1 MDVTKTSFYPL
12 LIDILVDIS
21 ESYFVAFDLELSGV
35 PVKQPAAN
43 RRVGRPSLQERY
55 QEVKEAAEKYAILQ
69 IGLTCVKEDVE
80 TGRYISRPYNFELSP
95 LIEVQGLDVE
105 RDFAFSTSAVDFL
118 KRVGFDF
125 SKPFNVGVPYLSRE
139 EAKQARERHENRQ
152 KKDAIA
158 DLQIKETD
166 IESLALLQRIRE
178 QVDAWLA
185 DPAASE
191 YLNIGPVGSDIEIE
205 GQPPAEL
212 TRYEKR
218 LVHQLVRAEYPRL
231 VTFSKRGLVQIVH
244 FDAEREARISAARK
258 ADLDERIGRQKGFR
272 WVMEALLGNSIGNL
286 DLTLS
291 ASDPVT
297 GDPVFAD
304 LVDYKAKFDRAHA
317 AMRSRPRVLVGHN
330 CFLDLVYLY
339 KAFIGSLPPTVEEF
353 QAEIHK
359 RWPTIVDTKYMATH
373 NCGDINPASS
383 LEEIARQLAYPEIQL
398 DVLDEQH
405 SKYKDVE
412 VFHEAGFDSYLTA
425 QVAVRLSMKL
435 EREGAYVDD
444 VDELGQ
450 GGVKIDGLSAVSHPV
465 EAAVGTG
472 KSLLSAAVK
481 ALNLNGTAADPSTT
495 NTTSKPPPAPFSST
509 STLPVPTTSANK
521 SNSVNHRTSSPLLS
535 LSPKAESFVPSSLGA
550 TWKSG
555 GDSTL
560 PPESPDNPFVM
571 SRFRNPVA
579 EKGIEGGMPR
589 FGGDFW
595 RVYGNRLRVFGTEEG
610 VCALNGSK

>member
-12 LIDILVDIS
+12 LLDILTDIS

-35 PVKQPAAN
+35 PVKQPTAS

-55 QEVKEAAEKYAILQ
+55 QEVKEAAEKYSILQ
-69 IGLTCVKEDVE
+69 IGLTCVREDLE

-95 LIEVQGLDVE
+95 LIDVQGLDVE

-139 EAKQARERHENRQ
+139 ESKAARERHENRQ

-166 IESLALLQRIRE
+166 VESLALLQRIRN
-178 QVDAWLA
+178 QVEGWLA
-185 DPAASE
+185 DPTASD
-191 YLNIGPVGSDIEIE
+191 YLNIGPIGSEIEIE

-218 LVHQLVRAEYPRL
+218 LVHQLVRAEFPRL

-244 FDAEREARISAARK
+244 FDAEREARISAGRK

-272 WVMEALLGNSIGNL
+272 WVMEALLGNNIGKL

-291 ASDPVT
+291 ATDPVT

-304 LVDYKAKFDRAHA
+304 IHEYRAKFNRAHA
-317 AMRSRPRVLVGHN
+317 TLRNRPRVLVGHN

-339 KAFIGSLPPTVEEF
+339 KAFVGSLPATVEDF
-353 QAEIHK
+353 TTEIHK

-398 DVLDEQH
+398 DVLDELH
-405 SKYKDVE
+405 NKYKDVE

-450 GGVKIDGLSAVSHPV
+450 GGVKVDGQYAVSHPV
-465 EAAVGTG
+465 EAAVSTG

-481 ALNLNGTAADPSTT
+481 AMNLNGTAADPDT
-495 NTTSKPPPAPFSST
+495 PPAPPAPFSST
-509 STLPVPTTSANK
+509 LPVPP
-521 SNSVNHRTSSPLLS
+521 SNPTQRTSSPLLS

-560 PPESPDNPFVM
+560 GPENADDPFVM
-571 SRFRNPVA
+571 SRNKVPAV

-610 VCALNGSK
+610 VCALNGLK

>member
-1 MDVTKTSFYPL
+1 MDITKTSFYPL
-12 LIDILVDIS
+12 LLDILTDIS

-35 PVKQPAAN
+35 PVKQPSAN

-55 QEVKEAAEKYAILQ
+55 QEVKEAAEKYSILQ
-69 IGLTCVKEDVE
+69 IGLTCVREDVD
-80 TGRYISRPYNFELSP
+80 TGRYISKPYNFELSP
-95 LIEVQGLDVE
+95 LIDVQGLDVE

-158 DLQIKETD
+158 DLHIKETD
-166 IESLALLQRIRE
+166 VESIALLQRIRD
-178 QVDAWLA
+178 QVDAWLVEA
-185 DPAASE
+185 TAND

-205 GQPPAEL
+205 GQAPAEL

-218 LVHQLVRAEYPRL
+218 LVHQLVRAEYPNL
-231 VTFSKRGLVQIVH
+231 VTFSKRGFVQVVH
-244 FDAEREARISAARK
+244 FDAEREARISAGRK

-272 WVMEALLGNSIGNL
+272 WVMEALLGNNIGKL

-291 ASDPVT
+291 ATDPIT
-297 GDPVFAD
+297 GDPVYAD
-304 LVDYKAKFDRAHA
+304 IHEYRAKFNRAHA
-317 AMRSRPRVLVGHN
+317 NLRNRPRVLVGHN

-339 KAFIGSLPPTVEEF
+339 KAFIGSLPETVEQF
-353 QAEIHK
+353 TTEIHN
-359 RWPTIVDTKYMATH
+359 RWPTIIDTKYMATH

-383 LEEIARQLAYPEIQL
+383 LEEIARQLAYPEVQL
-398 DVLDEQH
+398 DVLDELH

-450 GGVKIDGLSAVSHPV
+450 GGVKVDGQQFVSGPV
-465 EAAVGTG
+465 KAAVGTG

-481 ALNLNGTAADPSTT
+481 ALNLNGTVAEPDTAPA
-495 NTTSKPPPAPFSST
+495 PPAPFASA
-509 STLPVPTTSANK
+509 TLPVPATSSFKNQ
-521 SNSVNHRTSSPLLS
+521 RTSSPLLS

-555 GDSTL
+555 GDATL
-560 PPESPDNPFVM
+560 APENPEDPFVM
-571 SRFRNPVA
+571 SRKKSLA
-579 EKGIEGGMPR
+579 IEKGIEGGMPR

-610 VCALNGSK
+610 VCVLNGHK

>member
-12 LIDILVDIS
+12 LLNILKDIS

-35 PVKQPAAN
+35 PVKQAAAN

-55 QEVKEAAEKYAILQ
+55 EEVKEAAEKYSILQ
-69 IGLTCVKEDVE
+69 IGLTCMREDVD
-80 TGRYISRPYNFELSP
+80 TGKYVARPYNFELSP
-95 LIEVQGLDVE
+95 LIDVPGLDVE
-105 RDFAFSTSAVDFL
+105 RDFAFSSSAVDFL

-139 EAKQARERHENRQ
+139 ESRQARERHENRQ

-158 DLQIKETD
+158 DLHIKDTD
-166 IESLALLQRIRE
+166 VESLALLQRIRDE
-178 QVDAWLA
+178 VDRWLSDRAAA
-185 DPAASE
+185 D
-191 YLNIGPVGSDIEIE
+191 YLAIGPVGSDIEVDV
-205 GQPPAEL
+205 QVPAEL

-218 LVHQLVRAEYPRL
+218 LVHQLIRAEYPKL
-231 VTFSKRGLVQIVH
+231 VTFSKRGFVQVVH
-244 FDAEREARISAARK
+244 FDAEREARISAGRK

-272 WVMEALLGNSIGNL
+272 WVMEALLGNDIGKL
-286 DLTLS
+286 DLSLAAT
-291 ASDPVT
+291 DPVT

-304 LVDYKAKFDRAHA
+304 THDLRAKFNRAHA
-317 AMRSRPRVLVGHN
+317 AIRKRPRVLVGHN

-339 KAFIGSLPPTVEEF
+339 KAFIGSLPATVEEF
-353 QAEIHK
+353 TQEIHK
-359 RWPTIVDTKYMATH
+359 RWPTIIDTKYMATH

-383 LEEIARQLAYPEIQL
+383 LEEIARQLAYQEKQL
-398 DVLDEQH
+398 DELDELH
-405 SKYKDVE
+405 NKYKDVE

-444 VDELGQ
+444 ADELGQ
-450 GGVKIDGLSAVSHPV
+450 GGVKVGGQPASAGPV
-465 EAAVGTG
+465 GAAVDTG

-481 ALNLNGTAADPSTT
+481 ALNLNGNPADQHHSAW
-495 NTTSKPPPAPFSST
+495 SPPPQPKT
-509 STLPVPTTSANK
+509 TLPVPTTLDDK
-521 SNSVNHRTSSPLLS
+521 KRTSSPLLS
-535 LSPKAESFVPSSLGA
+535 LSPKAESFVPSSLGG

-555 GDSTL
+555 GDPTL
-560 PPESPDNPFVM
+560 GPESSDDPFVI
-571 SRFRNPVA
+571 SRANPIVDA
-579 EKGIEGGMPR
+579 RQLRGIEGGMPR

-610 VCALNGSK
+610 VCVLNGLT

>member
-1 MDVTKTSFYPL
+1 MDITKTSFYPL
-12 LIDILVDIS
+12 LLDILTDIS

-35 PVKQPAAN
+35 PVKQPSAN

-55 QEVKEAAEKYAILQ
+55 QEVKEAAEKYSILQ
-69 IGLTCVKEDVE
+69 IGLTCVREDVD
-80 TGRYISRPYNFELSP
+80 TGRYISKPYNFELSP
-95 LIEVQGLDVE
+95 LIDVQGLDVE

-158 DLQIKETD
+158 DLHIKETD
-166 IESLALLQRIRE
+166 VESIALLQRIRD
-178 QVDAWLA
+178 QVDAWLVEA
-185 DPAASE
+185 TAND

-205 GQPPAEL
+205 GQAPAEL

-218 LVHQLVRAEYPRL
+218 LVHQLVRAEYPNL
-231 VTFSKRGLVQIVH
+231 VTFSKRGFVQVVH
-244 FDAEREARISAARK
+244 FDAEREARISAGRK

-272 WVMEALLGNSIGNL
+272 WVMEALLGNNIGKL

-291 ASDPVT
+291 ATDPIT
-297 GDPVFAD
+297 GDPVYAD
-304 LVDYKAKFDRAHA
+304 IHEYRAKFNRAHA
-317 AMRSRPRVLVGHN
+317 NLRNRPRVLVGHN

-339 KAFIGSLPPTVEEF
+339 KAFIGSLPETVEEF
-353 QAEIHK
+353 TTEIHN
-359 RWPTIVDTKYMATH
+359 RWPTIIDTKYMATH

-383 LEEIARQLAYPEIQL
+383 LEEIARQLAYPEVQL
-398 DVLDEQH
+398 DVLDELH

-435 EREGAYVDD
+435 EHEGAYVDD

-450 GGVKIDGLSAVSHPV
+450 GGVKVDGQQFVSGPV
-465 EAAVGTG
+465 KAAVGTG

-481 ALNLNGTAADPSTT
+481 ALNLNGTVAEPSVA
-495 NTTSKPPPAPFSST
+495 PAPPAPFASA
-509 STLPVPTTSANK
+509 TLPVPGASSFKNQ
-521 SNSVNHRTSSPLLS
+521 RTSSPLLS

-555 GDSTL
+555 GDATL
-560 PPESPDNPFVM
+560 APENPEDPFVM
-571 SRFRNPVA
+571 SRKKSLAV

-610 VCALNGSK
+610 VCVLNGHK

>member
-1 MDVTKTSFYPL
+1 MDITKTSFYPL
-12 LIDILVDIS
+12 LLDILTDIS

-35 PVKQPAAN
+35 PVKQPSAN

-55 QEVKEAAEKYAILQ
+55 LEVKEAAEKYSILQ
-69 IGLTCVKEDVE
+69 IGLTCVREDVD
-80 TGRYISRPYNFELSP
+80 TGRYISKPYNFELSP
-95 LIEVQGLDVE
+95 LIDVQGLDVE

-139 EAKQARERHENRQ
+139 EAQQARERHENRQ

-158 DLQIKETD
+158 DLHIKDTD
-166 IESLALLQRIRE
+166 VESIALLQRIRGE
-178 QVDAWLA
+178 VDVWLTESNTGT
-185 DPAASE
+185 D
-191 YLNIGPVGSDIEIE
+191 YLNIGPGGADFDID
-205 GQPPAEL
+205 GQAPAEL

-218 LVHQLVRAEYPRL
+218 LVHQLVRAEYPNL
-231 VTFSKRGLVQIVH
+231 VTFSKRGFVQVVH
-244 FDAEREARISAARK
+244 FDAEREARISAGRK
-258 ADLDERIGRQKGFR
+258 ADLDDRIGRQKGFR
-272 WVMEALLGNSIGNL
+272 WVMEALLGDNIDKL

-291 ASDPVT
+291 ATDPLT

-304 LVDYKAKFDRAHA
+304 IYEYRAKFDRAHT
-317 AMRSRPRVLVGHN
+317 RLRKNPRVLVGHN

-339 KAFIGSLPPTVEEF
+339 KAFIGTLPATVEEF
-353 QAEIHK
+353 TTEIHK
-359 RWPTIVDTKYMATH
+359 RWPTIIDTKYMATH

-383 LEEIARQLAYPEIQL
+383 LEEIARQLAYPEVQL
-398 DVLDEQH
+398 DVLDELH

-435 EREGAYVDD
+435 ELEGAYVDD

-450 GGVKIDGLSAVSHPV
+450 GGVKVDGQFIASGPV
-465 EAAVGTG
+465 KAAVGTG

-481 ALNLNGTAADPSTT
+481 ALNLNGTAVDP
-495 NTTSKPPPAPFSST
+495 NAAAPPAPFTSS
-509 STLPVPTTSANK
+509 SLPLPSMPSFKNQ
-521 SNSVNHRTSSPLLS
+521 RTSSPLLS

-550 TWKSG
+550 TWKAG
-555 GDSTL
+555 GDPTL
-560 PPESPDNPFVM
+560 EPEDPNDPFVM
-571 SRFRNPVA
+571 ARNQPLFP
-579 EKGIEGGMPR
+579 EKGIDGGMPR

-610 VCALNGSK
+610 VCVLNGQK

>member
-1 MDVTKTSFYPL
+1 MDITKTSFYPL
-12 LIDILVDIS
+12 LLDILTDIS

-35 PVKQPAAN
+35 PVKQPSAN

-55 QEVKEAAEKYAILQ
+55 QEVKEAAEKYSILQ
-69 IGLTCVKEDVE
+69 IGLTCVREDVD
-80 TGRYISRPYNFELSP
+80 TGRYISKPYNFELSP
-95 LIEVQGLDVE
+95 LIDVQGLDVE

-158 DLQIKETD
+158 DLHIKETD
-166 IESLALLQRIRE
+166 VESIALLQRIRD
-178 QVDAWLA
+178 QVDAWLVEA
-185 DPAASE
+185 TAND

-205 GQPPAEL
+205 GQAPAEL

-218 LVHQLVRAEYPRL
+218 LVHQLVRAEYPNL
-231 VTFSKRGLVQIVH
+231 VTFSKRGFVQVVH
-244 FDAEREARISAARK
+244 FDAEREARISAGRK

-272 WVMEALLGNSIGNL
+272 WVMEALLGNNIGKL

-291 ASDPVT
+291 ATDPIT
-297 GDPVFAD
+297 GDPVYAD
-304 LVDYKAKFDRAHA
+304 IHEYRAKFNRAHA
-317 AMRSRPRVLVGHN
+317 NLRNRPRVLVGHN

-339 KAFIGSLPPTVEEF
+339 KAFIGSLPETVEQF
-353 QAEIHK
+353 TTEIHN
-359 RWPTIVDTKYMATH
+359 RWPTIIDTKYMATH

-383 LEEIARQLAYPEIQL
+383 LEEIARQLAYPEVQL
-398 DVLDEQH
+398 DVLDELH

-450 GGVKIDGLSAVSHPV
+450 GGVKVDGQQFVSGPV
-465 EAAVGTG
+465 KAAVGTG

-481 ALNLNGTAADPSTT
+481 ALNLNGTVAEPDTAPA
-495 NTTSKPPPAPFSST
+495 PPAPFASA
-509 STLPVPTTSANK
+509 TLPVPATSSFKNQ
-521 SNSVNHRTSSPLLS
+521 RTSSPLLS

-555 GDSTL
+555 GDATL
-560 PPESPDNPFVM
+560 APENLEDPFVM
-571 SRFRNPVA
+571 SRKKSLA
-579 EKGIEGGMPR
+579 IEKGIEGGMPR

-610 VCALNGSK
+610 VCVLNGHK

>member
-1 MDVTKTSFYPL
+1 MDITKTSFYPL
-12 LIDILVDIS
+12 LLDILTDIS

-35 PVKQPAAN
+35 PVKQPSAN

-55 QEVKEAAEKYAILQ
+55 QEVKEAAEKYSILQ
-69 IGLTCVKEDVE
+69 IGLTCVREDVD
-80 TGRYISRPYNFELSP
+80 TGRYISKPYNFELSP
-95 LIEVQGLDVE
+95 LIDVQGLDVE

-158 DLQIKETD
+158 DLHIKETD
-166 IESLALLQRIRE
+166 VESIALLQRIRD
-178 QVDAWLA
+178 QVDAWLVEA
-185 DPAASE
+185 TAND

-205 GQPPAEL
+205 GQAPAEL

-218 LVHQLVRAEYPRL
+218 LVHQLVRAEYPNL
-231 VTFSKRGLVQIVH
+231 VTFSKRGFVQVVH
-244 FDAEREARISAARK
+244 FDAEREARISAGRK

-272 WVMEALLGNSIGNL
+272 WVMEALLGNNIGKL

-291 ASDPVT
+291 ATDPMT
-297 GDPVFAD
+297 GDPVYAD
-304 LVDYKAKFDRAHA
+304 IHEYRAKFNRAHA
-317 AMRSRPRVLVGHN
+317 NLRNRPRVLVGHN

-339 KAFIGSLPPTVEEF
+339 KAFIGSLPETVEEF
-353 QAEIHK
+353 TTEIHN
-359 RWPTIVDTKYMATH
+359 RWPTIIDTKYMATH

-383 LEEIARQLAYPEIQL
+383 LEEIARQLAYPEVQL
-398 DVLDEQH
+398 DVLDELH

-450 GGVKIDGLSAVSHPV
+450 GGVKVDGQQFVSGPV
-465 EAAVGTG
+465 KAAVGTG

-481 ALNLNGTAADPSTT
+481 ALSLNGTVAEPDTAPA
-495 NTTSKPPPAPFSST
+495 PPAPLASA
-509 STLPVPTTSANK
+509 TLPVPSASSFKNQ
-521 SNSVNHRTSSPLLS
+521 RTSSPLLS

-555 GDSTL
+555 GDATL
-560 PPESPDNPFVM
+560 APENPEDPFVM
-571 SRFRNPVA
+571 SRKKSLAV

-610 VCALNGSK
+610 VCVLNGHK

>member
-1 MDVTKTSFYPL
+1 MDITKTSFYPL
-12 LIDILVDIS
+12 LLDILTDIS

-35 PVKQPAAN
+35 PVKQPSAN

-55 QEVKEAAEKYAILQ
+55 QEVKEAAEKYSILQ
-69 IGLTCVKEDVE
+69 IGLTCVREDID
-80 TGRYISRPYNFELSP
+80 TGRYISKPYNFELSP
-95 LIEVQGLDVE
+95 LIDVQGLDVE

-158 DLQIKETD
+158 DLHIKETD
-166 IESLALLQRIRE
+166 VESIALLQRIRD
-178 QVDAWLA
+178 QVDAWLVEA
-185 DPAASE
+185 TAND

-205 GQPPAEL
+205 GQAPAEL

-218 LVHQLVRAEYPRL
+218 LVHQLVRAEYPNL
-231 VTFSKRGLVQIVH
+231 VTFSKRGFVQVVH
-244 FDAEREARISAARK
+244 FDAEREARISAGRK

-272 WVMEALLGNSIGNL
+272 WVMEALLGNNIGKL

-291 ASDPVT
+291 ATDPIT
-297 GDPVFAD
+297 GDPVYAD
-304 LVDYKAKFDRAHA
+304 IHEYRAKFNRAHA
-317 AMRSRPRVLVGHN
+317 NLRNRPRVLVGHN

-339 KAFIGSLPPTVEEF
+339 KAFIGSLPETVEQF
-353 QAEIHK
+353 TTEIHN
-359 RWPTIVDTKYMATH
+359 RWPTIIDTKYMATH

-383 LEEIARQLAYPEIQL
+383 LEEIARQLAYPEVQL
-398 DVLDEQH
+398 DVLDELH

-450 GGVKIDGLSAVSHPV
+450 GGVKVDGQQFVSGPV
-465 EAAVGTG
+465 KAAVGTG

-481 ALNLNGTAADPSTT
+481 ALNLNGTVAEPDTAPA
-495 NTTSKPPPAPFSST
+495 PPAPFASA
-509 STLPVPTTSANK
+509 TLPVPATSSFKNQ
-521 SNSVNHRTSSPLLS
+521 RTSSPLLS

-555 GDSTL
+555 GDATL
-560 PPESPDNPFVM
+560 APENPEDPFVM
-571 SRFRNPVA
+571 SRKKSLA
-579 EKGIEGGMPR
+579 IEKGIEGGMPR

-610 VCALNGSK
+610 VCVLNGRK

>member
-1 MDVTKTSFYPL
+1 MDITKTSFYPL
-12 LIDILVDIS
+12 LLDILTDIS

-35 PVKQPAAN
+35 PVKQPSAN

-55 QEVKEAAEKYAILQ
+55 QEVKEAAEKYSILQ
-69 IGLTCVKEDVE
+69 IGLTCVREDVD
-80 TGRYISRPYNFELSP
+80 TGRYISKPYNFELSP
-95 LIEVQGLDVE
+95 LIDVQGLDVE

-158 DLQIKETD
+158 DLHIKETD
-166 IESLALLQRIRE
+166 VESIALLQRIRD
-178 QVDAWLA
+178 QVDAWLLEA
-185 DPAASE
+185 TASD
-191 YLNIGPVGSDIEIE
+191 YLNIGPVGSDAEIE
-205 GQPPAEL
+205 GQAPAEL

-218 LVHQLVRAEYPRL
+218 LVHQLVRAEYPNL
-231 VTFSKRGLVQIVH
+231 VTFSKRGFVQVVH
-244 FDAEREARISAARK
+244 FDAEREARISAGRK

-272 WVMEALLGNSIGNL
+272 WVMEALLGNNIGQL

-291 ASDPVT
+291 ASDPIT
-297 GDPVFAD
+297 GDPVYAD
-304 LVDYKAKFDRAHA
+304 IHEYRAKFDRAHA
-317 AMRSRPRVLVGHN
+317 NLRNRPRVLVGHN

-339 KAFIGSLPPTVEEF
+339 KAFISSLPDTVEEF
-353 QAEIHK
+353 TTEVHN
-359 RWPTIVDTKYMATH
+359 RWPTIIDTKYMATH

-383 LEEIARQLAYPEIQL
+383 LEEIARQLAYPEVQL
-398 DVLDEQH
+398 DVLDELH

-435 EREGAYVDD
+435 EHEGAYVDD

-450 GGVKIDGLSAVSHPV
+450 GGVKVDGQQFISGPV
-465 EAAVGTG
+465 KAAVGTG

-481 ALNLNGTAADPSTT
+481 ALNLNGTVAEPDAAPA
-495 NTTSKPPPAPFSST
+495 PPAPFAS
-509 STLPVPTTSANK
+509 STLPVPAASSFKNQ
-521 SNSVNHRTSSPLLS
+521 RTSSPLLS

-555 GDSTL
+555 GDATL
-560 PPESPDNPFVM
+560 APENPEDPFVI
-571 SRFRNPVA
+571 SRKKNLAA

-610 VCALNGSK
+610 VCVLNGHN

>member
-1 MDVTKTSFYPL
+1 MDITKTSFYPL
-12 LIDILVDIS
+12 LLDILTDIS

-35 PVKQPAAN
+35 PVKQPSAN

-55 QEVKEAAEKYAILQ
+55 QEVKEAAEKYSILQ
-69 IGLTCVKEDVE
+69 IGLTCVREDVD
-80 TGRYISRPYNFELSP
+80 TGRYISKPYNFELSP
-95 LIEVQGLDVE
+95 LIDVQGLDVE

-158 DLQIKETD
+158 DLHIKETD
-166 IESLALLQRIRE
+166 VESIALLQRIRD
-178 QVDAWLA
+178 QVDAWLVEA
-185 DPAASE
+185 TAND

-205 GQPPAEL
+205 GQAPAEL

-218 LVHQLVRAEYPRL
+218 LVHQLVRAEYPNL
-231 VTFSKRGLVQIVH
+231 VTFSKRGFVQVVH
-244 FDAEREARISAARK
+244 FDAEREARISAGRK

-272 WVMEALLGNSIGNL
+272 WVMEALLGNNIGKL

-291 ASDPVT
+291 ATDPIT
-297 GDPVFAD
+297 GDPVYAD
-304 LVDYKAKFDRAHA
+304 IHEYRAKFNRAHA
-317 AMRSRPRVLVGHN
+317 NLRNRPRVLVGHN

-339 KAFIGSLPPTVEEF
+339 KAFIGSLPETVEQF
-353 QAEIHK
+353 TTEIHN
-359 RWPTIVDTKYMATH
+359 RWPTIIDTKYMATH

-383 LEEIARQLAYPEIQL
+383 LEEIARQLAYPEVQL
-398 DVLDEQH
+398 DVLDELH

-450 GGVKIDGLSAVSHPV
+450 GGVKVDGQQFVSGPV
-465 EAAVGTG
+465 KAAVGTG

-481 ALNLNGTAADPSTT
+481 ALNLNGTVAEPDTAPA
-495 NTTSKPPPAPFSST
+495 PPAPFASA
-509 STLPVPTTSANK
+509 TLPVPATSSFKNQ
-521 SNSVNHRTSSPLLS
+521 RTSSPLLS

-555 GDSTL
+555 GDATL
-560 PPESPDNPFVM
+560 APENPEDPFVM
-571 SRFRNPVA
+571 SRKKSLA
-579 EKGIEGGMPR
+579 IEKGIEGGMPR

-610 VCALNGSK
+610 VCVLNGRK

>member
-12 LIDILVDIS
+12 LLDILTDIS

-35 PVKQPAAN
+35 PVKQPSAN

-55 QEVKEAAEKYAILQ
+55 QEVKEAAEKYSILQ
-69 IGLTCVKEDVE
+69 IGLTCVREDVD
-80 TGRYISRPYNFELSP
+80 TRRYISKPYNFELSP
-95 LIEVQGLDVE
+95 LIDVQGLDVE

-158 DLQIKETD
+158 DLHIKETD
-166 IESLALLQRIRE
+166 VESIALLQRIRD
-178 QVDAWLA
+178 QVDAWLTEA
-185 DPAASE
+185 TAND
-191 YLNIGPVGSDIEIE
+191 YLNIGPVGSDVEID
-205 GQPPAEL
+205 GQAPAEL

-218 LVHQLVRAEYPRL
+218 LVHQLVRAEYPNL
-231 VTFSKRGLVQIVH
+231 VTFSKRGFVQVVH
-244 FDAEREARISAARK
+244 FDAEREARISAGRK

-272 WVMEALLGNSIGNL
+272 WVMEALLGNNIGAL

-291 ASDPVT
+291 ATDPIT

-304 LVDYKAKFDRAHA
+304 IHEYRAKFNRAHA
-317 AMRSRPRVLVGHN
+317 NLRNRPRVLVGHN

-339 KAFIGSLPPTVEEF
+339 KAFIGSLPKTVEEF
-353 QAEIHK
+353 QTEIHN
-359 RWPTIVDTKYMATH
+359 RWPTIIDTKYMATH

-383 LEEIARQLAYPEIQL
+383 LEEIARQLAYPEVQL
-398 DVLDEQH
+398 DVLDELH

-435 EREGAYVDD
+435 EHEGAYVDD

-450 GGVKIDGLSAVSHPV
+450 GGVKVDGQFIASSGPV
-465 EAAVGTG
+465 KAAVGTG

-481 ALNLNGTAADPSTT
+481 ALNLNGTAADPNATPAAPST
-495 NTTSKPPPAPFSST
+495 S
-509 STLPVPTTSANK
+509 STLPLPATTSYK
-521 SNSVNHRTSSPLLS
+521 NHRTASPLLS

-550 TWKSG
+550 TWKAG
-555 GDSTL
+555 GDATL
-560 PPESPDNPFVM
+560 APENLEDPFSVV
-571 SRFRNPVA
+571 SRAKNA
-579 EKGIEGGMPR
+579 EAAEGKGIEGGMPR

-610 VCALNGSK
+610 VCALNGHK

>member
-1 MDVTKTSFYPL
+1 MDITKTSFYPL
-12 LIDILVDIS
+12 LLDILTDIS

-35 PVKQPAAN
+35 PVKQPSAN

-55 QEVKEAAEKYAILQ
+55 QEVKEAAEKYSILQ
-69 IGLTCVKEDVE
+69 IGLTCVREDVD
-80 TGRYISRPYNFELSP
+80 TGRYISKPYNFELSP
-95 LIEVQGLDVE
+95 LIDVQGLDVE

-158 DLQIKETD
+158 DLHIKETD
-166 IESLALLQRIRE
+166 VESIALLQRIRD
-178 QVDAWLA
+178 QVDAWLVEA
-185 DPAASE
+185 TAND

-205 GQPPAEL
+205 GQAPAEL

-218 LVHQLVRAEYPRL
+218 LVHQLVRAEYPNL
-231 VTFSKRGLVQIVH
+231 VTFSKRGFVQVVH
-244 FDAEREARISAARK
+244 FDAEREARISAGRK

-272 WVMEALLGNSIGNL
+272 WVMEALLGNNIGKL

-291 ASDPVT
+291 ATDPIT
-297 GDPVFAD
+297 GDPVYAD
-304 LVDYKAKFDRAHA
+304 IHEYRAKFNRAHA
-317 AMRSRPRVLVGHN
+317 NLRNRPRVLVGHN

-339 KAFIGSLPPTVEEF
+339 KAFIGSLPDTVEEF
-353 QAEIHK
+353 TTEIHN
-359 RWPTIVDTKYMATH
+359 RWPTIIDTKYMATH

-383 LEEIARQLAYPEIQL
+383 LEEIARQLAYPEVQL
-398 DVLDEQH
+398 DVLDELH

-450 GGVKIDGLSAVSHPV
+450 GGVKVDGQQFISGPV
-465 EAAVGTG
+465 KAAVGTG

-481 ALNLNGTAADPSTT
+481 ALNLNGTVAEPNAAPA
-495 NTTSKPPPAPFSST
+495 PPAPFAS
-509 STLPVPTTSANK
+509 STLPVPAASSFKNQ
-521 SNSVNHRTSSPLLS
+521 RTSSPLLS

-555 GDSTL
+555 GDATL
-560 PPESPDNPFVM
+560 APENPEDPFVI
-571 SRFRNPVA
+571 SRKKNLAA

-610 VCALNGSK
+610 VCALNGHK

>member
-1 MDVTKTSFYPL
+1 MDITKTSFYPL
-12 LIDILVDIS
+12 LLDILTDIS

-35 PVKQPAAN
+35 PVKQPSAN

-55 QEVKEAAEKYAILQ
+55 QEVKEAAEKYSILQ
-69 IGLTCVKEDVE
+69 IGLTCVREDVD
-80 TGRYISRPYNFELSP
+80 TGRYISKPYNFELSP
-95 LIEVQGLDVE
+95 LIDVQGLDVE

-125 SKPFNVGVPYLSRE
+125 SKPFNVGVPYLSRD

-158 DLQIKETD
+158 DLHIKETD
-166 IESLALLQRIRE
+166 VESIALLQRIRD

-185 DPAASE
+185 EATGSD
-191 YLNIGPVGSDIEIE
+191 YLNIGPVGSDIEID
-205 GQPPAEL
+205 GQAPAEL

-218 LVHQLVRAEYPRL
+218 LVHQLVRAEYPNL
-231 VTFSKRGLVQIVH
+231 VTFSKRGFVQVVH
-244 FDAEREARISAARK
+244 FDAEREARISAGRK

-272 WVMEALLGNSIGNL
+272 WVMEALLGNNIGKL

-291 ASDPVT
+291 TTDPNT

-304 LVDYKAKFDRAHA
+304 IHEYRAKFNRAHA
-317 AMRSRPRVLVGHN
+317 ILRNRPRVLVGHN

-339 KAFIGSLPPTVEEF
+339 KAFIGSLPGTVEEF
-353 QAEIHK
+353 TTEIHN
-359 RWPTIVDTKYMATH
+359 RWPAIIDTKYMATH

-383 LEEIARQLAYPEIQL
+383 LEEIARQLAYPEVQL
-398 DVLDEQH
+398 DVLDELH

-435 EREGAYVDD
+435 EHEGAYVDD

-450 GGVKIDGLSAVSHPV
+450 GGVKVDGQFIAGPV
-465 EAAVGTG
+465 KAAVGTG

-481 ALNLNGTAADPSTT
+481 ALNLNGTAADSNAAPAPST
-495 NTTSKPPPAPFSST
+495 PFAS
-509 STLPVPTTSANK
+509 STLPVPTTSSFKNQ
-521 SNSVNHRTSSPLLS
+521 RTSSPLLS

-550 TWKSG
+550 TWKAG
-555 GDSTL
+555 GDATL
-560 PPESPDNPFVM
+560 APENPEDPFVM
-571 SRFRNPVA
+571 SRIKGPVE

-610 VCALNGSK
+610 VCVLNEHK